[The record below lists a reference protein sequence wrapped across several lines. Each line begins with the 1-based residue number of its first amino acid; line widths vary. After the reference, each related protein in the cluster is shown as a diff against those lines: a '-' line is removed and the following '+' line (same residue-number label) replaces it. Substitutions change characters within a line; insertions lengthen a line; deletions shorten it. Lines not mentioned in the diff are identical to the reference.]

1 VFELILNRNDLKD
14 LEEMLGGVLKSPH
27 SHGSDRIGRPYASD
41 VHGMNGPS

>member
-27 SHGSDRIGRPYASD
+27 
-41 VHGMNGPS
+41 